1 MKKCTV
7 FLFPLFFLYLL
18 ICPQEALSSAREG
31 LLLWYHSVLPALFPF
46 MILCTA
52 TLRLGILDQALLHL
66 YKPFHFVFGCSP
78 YGDFAI
84 LTGFLCGFPMGAK
97 ITSDL
102 KDQGKISDSEALWLM
117 GFVNNLS
124 PAFLLSYL
132 AYDQMQQPNI
142 RWLFLGNILGSSLLY
157 GLVSSRR
164 ALPPAASLPGTAS
177 HLKHQMTFHVH
188 DASSRQ
194 MTFHN
199 HGTSSQQST
208 FISRTPTDKFA
219 NSAPASNSSDTANTS
234 GFFDI
239 IDDCISSSVSNIV
252 RLGVYIMLFSIL
264 NGALAVLLPMET
276 LPALLL
282 RASIEV
288 TGGIRL
294 LAQASLPLNLRFLLV
309 NALCTFGGFC
319 ALAQSLGLARM
330 DRKTFFYYI
339 KSRVSATLL
348 SILLSCFSIILG
360 ILLN

>member
-18 ICPQEALSSAREG
+18 IFPQEALSSARDG

-52 TLRLGILDQALLHL
+52 TLRLGILDQALLRL
-66 YKPFHFVFGCSP
+66 YKPFHFIFGCSP
-78 YGDFAI
+78 YGAFAI

-102 KDQGKISDSEALWLM
+102 KGQGKITDSEALWLM

-164 ALPPAASLPGTAS
+164 ALPPAASLPGTAG
-177 HLKHQMTFHVH
+177 HLKHQMTFYAPDTNPS
-188 DASSRQ
+188 DAVNVSS
-194 MTFHN
+194 
-199 HGTSSQQST
+199 
-208 FISRTPTDKFA
+208 
-219 NSAPASNSSDTANTS
+219 
-234 GFFDI
+234 FFDI

-264 NGALAVLLPMET
+264 NGALAVLLPGEK

-282 RASIEV
+282 RASVEV

-348 SILLSCFSIILG
+348 SMLLSCFSIILG